1 MENQIKPGQ
10 PYENNYYKE
19 SIARQWFAPLIPAFG
34 KQRQVHKNYSDLIV
48 KAVCKRQ
55 AKIQSESPV

>member
-19 SIARQWFAPLIPAFG
+19 CIARQRFTPLFPTLG
-34 KQRQVHKNYSDLIV
+34 KQRQAHKNYSNLKL
-48 KAVCKRQ
+48 KAAGKRQ
-55 AKIQSESPV
+55 AKIQCEYPS